1 MNDLDVIAKM
11 FRENLKQYIII
22 DLKNNYYSY
31 ATKPIEEID
40 TYETISKRWGVTE
53 EYVRDLAKENNY
65 ILKEDNNE

>member
-31 ATKPIEEID
+31 VAKPIEEID

-53 EYVRDLAKENNY
+53 EYVKNIAEETGY
-65 ILKEDNNE
+65 TI

>member
-53 EYVRDLAKENNY
+53 EYVKNIAEETGY
-65 ILKEDNNE
+65 TI

>member
-31 ATKPIEEID
+31 AAKPIEEID

-53 EYVRDLAKENNY
+53 EYVKNIAEETGY
-65 ILKEDNNE
+65 TI